1 MLEIPDLYFLAP
13 CWHVGADV
21 ADGADAWG
29 GVEDCGGLVLVVVVG
44 VDKGAELLA
53 PTTNL
58 PTEAI

>member
-29 GVEDCGGLVLVVVVG
+29 GVEDCGGFMLVVELG
-44 VDKGAELLA
+44 VDKGAVLLA
-53 PTTNL
+53 PTTNFC
-58 PTEAI
+58 TAAI